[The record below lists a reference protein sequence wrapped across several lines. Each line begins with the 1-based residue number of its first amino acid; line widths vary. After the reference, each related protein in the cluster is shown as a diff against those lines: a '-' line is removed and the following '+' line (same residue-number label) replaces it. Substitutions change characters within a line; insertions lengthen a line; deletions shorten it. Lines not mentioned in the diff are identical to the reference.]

1 MVSTS
6 YKDDQP
12 DLSEALASWD
22 DWNYDFWI
30 TAIEL
35 DDPLRISRPSQS
47 SGKPLICFSL
57 LFHAFQGG

>member
-12 DLSEALASWD
+12 DLSEALASWN

-35 DDPLRISRPSQS
+35 DDPLRISRPSHS
-47 SGKPLICFSL
+47 FPSGPSWCPAAALRTP
-57 LFHAFQGG
+57 